1 MPSPRAARLT
11 VARVARHVGTDVG
24 RQRLSLLPREATTPP
39 GFPHR
44 EVSPASVLAVEAWM
58 EQDRVADL
66 LEIFEGGDRDALDR
80 LLPLVYDELRRIA
93 HRELQ
98 RERRGHTLSTTDVV
112 HEAYLK
118 LAEHQRVSSG
128 EQVRFL
134 AVAATAVRRALV
146 EHARRRDAA
155 KRGGGYRPVTLEEEA
170 IAIASGSDD
179 LLALDDALTRLAAL
193 DDRLARVVECRYF
206 GGLTEEETAT
216 ALGVTARTVRRDWV
230 KARGWLYRELHG
242 DMA

>member
-1 MPSPRAARLT
+1 M
-11 VARVARHVGTDVG
+11 
-24 RQRLSLLPREATTPP
+24 PP
-39 GFPHR
+39 GFPLR
-44 EVSPASVLAVEAWM
+44 QVSATSVPVVEAWM
-58 EQDRVADL
+58 EQDQIAGL
-66 LEIFEGGDRDALDR
+66 LEVFEGGDRDALDR

-98 RERRGHTLSTTDVV
+98 RERRDHTLSTTEVV

-118 LAEHQRVSSG
+118 LAEHQRISSG

-155 KRGGGYRPVTLEEEA
+155 KRGGGHRPVTLDEDA
-170 IAIASGSDD
+170 IAVAGGSEH
-179 LLALDDALTRLAAL
+179 LLSLDDALTRLAQL

-206 GGLTEEETAT
+206 GGLTEDETAA
-216 ALGVTARTVRRDWV
+216 ALGVTSRTVRRDWV

-242 DMA
+242 DTA